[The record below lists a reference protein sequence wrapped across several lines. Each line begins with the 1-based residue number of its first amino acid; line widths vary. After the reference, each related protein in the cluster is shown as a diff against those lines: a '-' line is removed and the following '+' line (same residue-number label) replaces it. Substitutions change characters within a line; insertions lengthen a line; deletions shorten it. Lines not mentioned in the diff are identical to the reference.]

1 MMIINILG
9 IALIGLI
16 IWWFWLY
23 KPSAPVEIKQGNIR
37 VIVSDGVY
45 QPSRIKVVAGLETN
59 IEFYRQDGS
68 PCAST
73 VIFPDFEVSE
83 ELPLNENKT
92 VKLPKMVAGE
102 YDFHCPMKMYKG
114 SLIVESKH

>member
-9 IALIGLI
+9 LALIALIV
-16 IWWFWLY
+16 WWFWLY
-23 KPSAPVEIKQGNIR
+23 KPATAVEVSSGNIK
-37 VIVSDGVY
+37 VVVNDGVY
-45 QPSRIKVVAGLETN
+45 SPSRIKVAAGVETS

-83 ELPLNENKT
+83 ELPLNENKAI
-92 VKLPKMVAGE
+92 KLPAMPKGE
-102 YDFHCPMKMYKG
+102 YEFHCPMKMYKG
-114 SLIVESKH
+114 TLIVQ